1 MVSGPGVFSPELVSF
16 SKPEY
21 PPVARRMGVEGT
33 VIVSVLVDEN
43 GRVEDAKL
51 LTPIAQNVGI
61 NEAAVRAAR
70 GAHYRP
76 ALKGGVR
83 VKMWTRLKIP
93 FKL

>member
-1 MVSGPGVFSPELVSF
+1 
-16 SKPEY
+16 
-21 PPVARRMGVEGT
+21 MGVEGT
-33 VIVSVLVDEN
+33 VVVSVLVDEN
-43 GRVEDAKL
+43 GRVEEAKL

-70 GAHYRP
+70 GARYKP
-76 ALKGGVR
+76 AVKDGVR

>member
-1 MVSGPGVFSPELVSF
+1 
-16 SKPEY
+16 
-21 PPVARRMGVEGT
+21 MGVEGT

-43 GRVEDAKL
+43 GRVEEAKI

-61 NEAAVRAAR
+61 NEAALKAAR
-70 GAHYRP
+70 GARYKA